1 MDSPRLSVDDNKKIN
16 ILILIIIS
24 IVILIFGLLLIYS
37 NGVKY
42 NSNFLNKIISGLTA
56 IFLIFTFITS
66 ILYVVYRYNFGD
78 NILDNIDIIIK
89 PIMYTALSGIVA
101 MILLF
106 SKNTIS
112 SSKVDFDINMIMINV
127 SNSRPSS
134 LTETPA
140 MYNAPRNNNRGVLL
154 DSPQRGNLSLPQRD
168 TFKGLTSGTET
179 LTSSSQRN
187 TLTSSNKYITSTNQV
202 DIMTQSL
209 SPTSSFNI

>member
-42 NSNFLNKIISGLTA
+42 NSNFLNKIITGLTV
-56 IFLIFTFITS
+56 IFLILTFITS

-101 MILLF
+101 MVLLF

-112 SSKVDFDINMIMINV
+112 SSKIDFDINMIMINV
-127 SNSRPSS
+127 SNTRPSS
-134 LTETPA
+134 LTDTPA
-140 MYNAPRNNNRGVLL
+140 MYSAPRNNNRGIVF
-154 DSPQRGNLSLPQRD
+154 DSPQREALSLPQREA
-168 TFKGLTSGTET
+168 L
-179 LTSSSQRN
+179 SSSQREALKA
-187 TLTSSNKYITSTNQV
+187 LTSSNKYITSTNQV
-202 DIMTQSL
+202 DTMTQTL